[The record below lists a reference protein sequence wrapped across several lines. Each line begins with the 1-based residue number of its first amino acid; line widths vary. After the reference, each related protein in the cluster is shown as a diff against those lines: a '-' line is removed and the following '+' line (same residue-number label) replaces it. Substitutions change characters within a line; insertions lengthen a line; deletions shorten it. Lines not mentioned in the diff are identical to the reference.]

1 LIAKCGKGGIMNRVI
16 ESALLAAKRAG
27 ASYVDVRFIERETED
42 ISTKNGTVEGISS
55 NSTKGFGVRVIK
67 DGGWGFSS
75 SFNLTDSEAE
85 RIALEAVEIAEASSK
100 TKIKDATLEDVEISQ
115 DRVHQPIKIDPFSV
129 PLAKKTGL
137 LIEADKLMNKQGIVV
152 RQGSMHFSKEWK
164 TFASSEGA
172 FIEQERIVSGGGISA
187 VSTDGN
193 DVQTRNYPSSF
204 GGDFSRKGYE
214 FIDEV
219 GLLSNAERISGEA
232 LALLKAKQCPTGK
245 MDIVLESSQLALQ
258 IHESVGHPTEL
269 DRVLGEEASFAGTSF
284 ATPEKLN
291 NFQYG
296 SKDVNIVADAT
307 APFALG
313 GFAYDDEGV
322 KARKI
327 YLVKEGLF
335 VGYLNSRE
343 TSKML
348 GLTPMGAMRADGWN
362 RIPIIRMT
370 SINLEPGDK
379 TIEELISGIDKGIL
393 MATNK
398 SWSIDQKRLNFQFGT
413 EIGWE
418 ITNGKLQDMVK
429 NPTYSGITYE
439 FWRSLDG
446 VGNESYYHI
455 WGLPNCGK
463 GEPQQVM
470 EVSHGASYGR
480 FRNIQVGVMK

>member
-1 LIAKCGKGGIMNRVI
+1 MNRVI
-16 ESALLAAKRAG
+16 ENALLAAKRAG
-27 ASYVDVRFIERETED
+27 ASYVDVRVIEREIED
-42 ISTKNGTVEGISS
+42 ISTKNGTVEGISTS
-55 NSTKGFGVRVIK
+55 STKGFGIRVIK
-67 DGGWGFSS
+67 DGAWGFSS
-75 SFNLTDSEAE
+75 SFKLTDDEIEKRAQ
-85 RIALEAVEIAEASSK
+85 EAVEIAEASSR
-100 TKIKDATLEDVEISQ
+100 TKINDASLADVEIFQ
-115 DRVHQPIKIDPFSV
+115 DKVPQPVKVNPFSV
-129 PLAKKTGL
+129 PLTKKIAL
-137 LIEADKLMNKQGIVV
+137 LSEADKLMTKQGIVV
-152 RQGSMHFSKEWK
+152 RHGSMHFSKEWK

-172 FIEQERIVSGGGISA
+172 YIEQERVVSGSGISV
-187 VSTDGN
+187 VSTDGK
-193 DVQTRNYPSSF
+193 DVQTRSYPSSF

-214 FIDEV
+214 FIDEID
-219 GLLSNAERISGEA
+219 LLSNAERISTEA
-232 LALLKAKQCPTGK
+232 LALLNAKPCPNGV
-245 MDIVLESSQLALQ
+245 MDIILESSQLALQ

-327 YLVKEGLF
+327 YLIKEGLF

-343 TSKML
+343 TAKMI
-348 GLTPMGAMRADGWN
+348 GLVPMGAMRADGWN

-379 TIEELISGIDKGIL
+379 TLEELIGGISHGVL

-418 ITNGKLQDMVK
+418 IVNGKLQDLVK

-446 VGNESYYHI
+446 VGNDSYYHI

-480 FRNIQVGVMK
+480 FRNIQVGVLR